1 MVTLFGHV
9 RSVSTTGINGEY
21 FSNGIFF
28 GCMDFGAM
36 VFIFRVSCEFLVV
49 KCKNPLTF
57 SGSEGSAA
65 AVMRLSPLGK

>member
-21 FSNGIFF
+21 FSKAIFL
-28 GCMDFGAM
+28 GCVGFGAM
-36 VFIFRVSCEFLVV
+36 VFVFRDFVV
-49 KCKNPLTF
+49 IMKNPLTF